1 MNIMPGQNVGKGGEA
16 HRAPASDYAH
26 MASAGSYYS
35 GYPSCYG
42 AYITPPEMMVGS
54 YMQPTN
60 FGPGPSLYFGP
71 RDEQRSPTRYGPA
84 GSNLFVFHLPAEMD
98 NISLYQLFRSFGF
111 ILSVRIMI
119 NFDTGLSRG
128 YGFVSFSQPAEA
140 QAAIAGMNGFHVGNK
155 RLKVQLKQED
165 RRLTSHHR
173 HSVEYKEEAGYSSEE
188 GVGHGD
194 YPESLP
200 ATGYRA
206 AEVKEEGEEDKNK
219 ENEEREAHASGL
231 TTPETSAPITPRG

>member
-1 MNIMPGQNVGKGGEA
+1 MRGQNVGKRGEA
-16 HRAPASDYAH
+16 HRAPTSDYAH

-35 GYPSCYG
+35 GYPYYG
-42 AYITPPEMMVGS
+42 SYMTPPEIMVGS

-60 FGPGPSLYFGP
+60 FGPGPSLYFGS

-98 NISLYQLFRSFGF
+98 NITLYQLFRSFGF

-165 RRLTSHHR
+165 HRLESRR
-173 HSVEYKEEAGYSSEE
+173 SVECVEEAGYSSEE
-188 GVGHGD
+188 GAGHGD

-206 AEVKEEGEEDKNK
+206 AEVKEEGEEDKEK
-219 ENEEREAHASGL
+219 ENEERVTHASGL